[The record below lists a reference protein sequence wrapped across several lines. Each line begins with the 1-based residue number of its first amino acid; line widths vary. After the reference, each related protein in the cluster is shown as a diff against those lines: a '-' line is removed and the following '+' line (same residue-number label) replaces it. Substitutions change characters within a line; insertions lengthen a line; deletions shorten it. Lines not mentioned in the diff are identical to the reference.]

1 MPTLALL
8 LKYQPKPQQTGQCY
22 AVGTDACDT
31 IIDKREAKKKSGFSY
46 GQFLTDV
53 SMKIAKNPIPILL
66 VAGLVAL
73 DRVPDRPDHPGP
85 VR

>member
-8 LKYQPKPQQTGQCY
+8 LKYQPKPQTGECY

-31 IIDKREAKKKSGFSY
+31 IIGKEKKKKSGFSY

-53 SMKIAKNPIPILL
+53 SMKIAKNPIPVLL
-66 VAGLVAL
+66 VAGLIAVIGFPI
-73 DRVPDRPDHPGP
+73 DPTIP
-85 VR
+85 V